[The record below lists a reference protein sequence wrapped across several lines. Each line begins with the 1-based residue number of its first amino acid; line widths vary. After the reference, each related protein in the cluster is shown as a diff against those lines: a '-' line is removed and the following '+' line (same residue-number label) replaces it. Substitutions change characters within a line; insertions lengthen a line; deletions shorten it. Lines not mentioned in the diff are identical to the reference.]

1 MTNHH
6 QDILSRVTNCI
17 AVTTRYPMQLL
28 TPGADLENDLGID
41 SVKRVEIVAAMAD
54 EFGLDLVNEERDPSI
69 RTIEQV
75 ANWVGNAL
83 ANPGPAEA
91 GDVSV
96 SHFRGAANST
106 PAPVAPA
113 PAPSATPQAPVSP
126 SQAPAALNGGY
137 SFPPGEGV
145 AVSPGSLRNDASM
158 MTGSQP
164 NGTVSGARFVPQYGN
179 HVPNGNHL
187 PNGNHVPNGNHLPNG
202 NHVQN
207 VPARTQAPLPHET
220 PIQGAPQTLAGR
232 VALVTGSGRGVG
244 RTIARVLAARG
255 ATVVINSFHSR
266 DLGEQTVADIIA
278 TGGKAV
284 HAWGSVANPEHVNQI
299 FDQIGREIGYL
310 DFLVCN
316 ASDGKIGSF
325 SDISQADWDK
335 AFRTNVSGHQQCA
348 MLASQLMQRRGGG
361 SIVTMSSIASQ
372 KYVEGLGGQGVI
384 KAAVESMTRY
394 LACDLAPLGIRTN
407 CVSGGP
413 VYGDLISMYP
423 EARATHNYWESI
435 IPDGQMCSSMD
446 LASTIA
452 FLLTEEARAINGAV
466 WVVDHG
472 ASNRA
477 HSRPLPQ
484 AARR

>member
-1 MTNHH
+1 MKSQHD

-17 AVTTRYPMQLL
+17 AITTRYPMQLL
-28 TPGADLENDLGID
+28 APTADLENDLGID

-54 EFGLDLVNEERDPSI
+54 EFGLDLVNEERDPNI

-75 ANWVGNAL
+75 ANWVQNAL
-83 ANPGPAEA
+83 ANRGPTQ
-91 GDVSV
+91 
-96 SHFRGAANST
+96 ANGPT
-106 PAPVAPA
+106 VVAPA
-113 PAPSATPQAPVSP
+113 NTANLTPGSVPSASASQVPPAAPVSP
-126 SQAPAALNGGY
+126 AALTPPVSPAIPPQTRAPMASNGAVPVSPSALRSEPPKMPGIQTNGHPHNRAGVHQNGSVPAQAP
-137 SFPPGEGV
+137 V
-145 AVSPGSLRNDASM
+145 A
-158 MTGSQP
+158 
-164 NGTVSGARFVPQYGN
+164 
-179 HVPNGNHL
+179 
-187 PNGNHVPNGNHLPNG
+187 
-202 NHVQN
+202 
-207 VPARTQAPLPHET
+207 HEM
-220 PIQGAPQTLAGR
+220 PIVGAPQTLAGR

-266 DLGEQTVADIIA
+266 DQGEQTVADIIA
-278 TGGKAV
+278 TGGKAI
-284 HAWGSVANPEHVNQI
+284 HAWGSVANPEQVNQI

-310 DFLVCN
+310 DYLVCN

-335 AFRTNVSGHQQCA
+335 AFRTNVSGHHQCA

-361 SIVTMSSIASQ
+361 SIITMSSIASQ

-435 IPDGQMCSSMD
+435 IPDGQMCSPMD

-472 ASNRA
+472 ASTRA

>member
-1 MTNHH
+1 MKSHHH
-6 QDILSRVTNCI
+6 QDVLSRVTNCI
-17 AVTTRYPMQLL
+17 ANTTRYPMQLL
-28 TPGADLENDLGID
+28 APTADLENDLGID

-75 ANWVGNAL
+75 ANWVQNAL
-83 ANPGPAEA
+83 ANPGPSQANGA
-91 GDVSV
+91 MGATLTD
-96 SHFRGAANST
+96 AANS
-106 PAPVAPA
+106 PPASVPPAAVPQAPPAAPVPPAGLMPPASPAIPPQSRAPIA
-113 PAPSATPQAPVSP
+113 PNGMPNGMPNGAPPAAPSALRSEPPRMPGMPTNGHPHNGAGVHQNGSQFQNGPAQAPV
-126 SQAPAALNGGY
+126 
-137 SFPPGEGV
+137 
-145 AVSPGSLRNDASM
+145 
-158 MTGSQP
+158 
-164 NGTVSGARFVPQYGN
+164 
-179 HVPNGNHL
+179 
-187 PNGNHVPNGNHLPNG
+187 
-202 NHVQN
+202 
-207 VPARTQAPLPHET
+207 PHEM
-220 PIQGAPQTLAGR
+220 PIVGAPQTLDGR

-266 DLGEQTVADIIA
+266 DQGEQTVADIIA
-278 TGGKAV
+278 TGGKAI
-284 HAWGSVANPEHVNQI
+284 HAWGSVANPEQVNQI

-310 DFLVCN
+310 DYLVCN

-335 AFRTNVSGHQQCA
+335 AFRTNVSGHHQCA

-361 SIVTMSSIASQ
+361 SIITMSSIASQ

-435 IPDGQMCSSMD
+435 IPDGQMCSPMD

-472 ASNRA
+472 ASTRA

-484 AARR
+484 AARH